1 MLVGIAYMVAH
12 LLAEKHMLTSDSKL
26 GHRPGSQAW
35 VTGLGHRPG
44 SQDILAAERNFMF
57 GINIT

>member
-12 LLAEKHMLTSDSKL
+12 LLAEKHMLISDSK
-26 GHRPGSQAW
+26 
-35 VTGLGHRPG
+35 LGHRPG

-57 GINIT
+57 GINIS